1 MINQGLISIL
11 RRRGICN
18 QEIVRSNDSPQIDQR
33 SLLIKSHCSLDWKAV
48 SSIKT
53 NHKVSPDSELFLIIY
68 IERRSKLSEK
78 QQLEEKQQR
87 SWSNTRM
94 IQEGRQSL
102 ETQRAR
108 IFDRVARA
116 LCNVFSILTGTQ
128 THAQF
133 QSTTRASRYRV
144 FWKRLSWIF
153 RVWQNTHSS
162 FQVRTFI
169 LLLRR
174 FFKITKRNSFIV
186 GFFLFFFFLKDI
198 SNRFGL
204 LSLTEKKIFCIN

>member
-1 MINQGLISIL
+1 
-11 RRRGICN
+11 
-18 QEIVRSNDSPQIDQR
+18 
-33 SLLIKSHCSLDWKAV
+33 
-48 SSIKT
+48 
-53 NHKVSPDSELFLIIY
+53 
-68 IERRSKLSEK
+68 
-78 QQLEEKQQR
+78 
-87 SWSNTRM
+87 M

-186 GFFLFFFFLKDI
+186 GFFLFFFFLERYFQ
-198 SNRFGL
+198 SFR
-204 LSLTEKKIFCIN
+204 LTFVNGEKNILYKLNVFTTQSENVEKHW